1 MPAQQ
6 SNGPVMRRATKRL
19 ATIAVISLIA
29 PLALFASGTDS
40 SRAIWVFFEPE
51 MRSANSQPLTAEA
64 QKRRAKAGF
73 ISLQHDL
80 YPSETVIEDVL
91 STGVTLRTRSAWLD
105 AISVQATEYQ
115 RAQIER
121 ISGVM
126 RTRGVLLG
134 VRKSPVIESKYEIA
148 DIDTFAYGVSF
159 AQLDLVGVPELHLAG
174 YTGSGVRVA
183 VFDGGYIGTYE
194 HLGLQHINLVD
205 VQNFVSGGTF
215 IETHDHGTGVI
226 STFATRDSLTYLG
239 VAPEVEL
246 LLAVT
251 EDVSDEY
258 PEEEDYFVEA
268 LEWAEAMGADLVTA
282 SIGYNDWYADEDFD
296 GDTAPVTI
304 ACDMAAE
311 RGLLVVTSV
320 GNDGAGLLS
329 APADGDSVLA
339 VGATTLNGGYATFS
353 TQGPTWDGRIKPDI
367 AAPGASVWIVDAE
380 TTDSYRTSGGT
391 SYSCPIVAGVCALL
405 LEANPDLLPMDL
417 ITALRETGSQ
427 AAEPDTLLGWGLI
440 SAIDAYNY
448 IMNNVDD
455 DNLAISPASF
465 QLLKVYPNPVN
476 GQATAVVELDRAGLY
491 VLSVNNILGQ
501 RVQSQHIQLVKGT
514 NRIPFNLSAY
524 HSGQYY
530 ITVSND
536 TRQLTKR
543 LTVIR

>member
-1 MPAQQ
+1 
-6 SNGPVMRRATKRL
+6 MRHLSQILVTLVLISFMVPQASL
-19 ATIAVISLIA
+19 AGDA
-29 PLALFASGTDS
+29 DM
-40 SRAIWVFFEPE
+40 SRAIWVFFDQEI
-51 MRSANSQPLTAEA
+51 RGANYQPLTAEA
-64 QKRRAKAGF
+64 MERRAKADYTSF
-73 ISLQHDL
+73 QHDL
-80 YPSETVIEDVL
+80 YPDKRVVEDVL
-91 STGVTLRTRSAWLD
+91 STGVTLRTRSAWLN

-126 RTRGVLLG
+126 RTRNVLCG
-134 VRKSPVIESKYEIA
+134 VRKTPVVENKYGVA

-159 AQLDLVGVPELHLAG
+159 AQLDLIGVPELHEVG
-174 YTGSGVRVA
+174 YSGSGVRVA

-194 HLGLQHINLVD
+194 HLGLQHINIVD

-258 PEEEDYFVEA
+258 PGEEDFFVEA

-282 SIGYNDWYADEDFD
+282 SIGYNDWYTDEDFD

-311 RGLLVVTSV
+311 RGLLVITSV
-320 GNDGAGLLS
+320 GNDGDGPLS

-339 VGATTLNGGYATFS
+339 VGATTLNGGYAAFS
-353 TQGPTWDGRIKPDI
+353 TQGPTWDGRIKPDV
-367 AAPGASVWIVDAE
+367 AAPGSNVWIIDAE
-380 TTDSYRTSGGT
+380 TTDSYRTAGGT
-391 SYSCPIVAGVCALL
+391 SYSCPIVTGVCALL

-417 ITALRETGSQ
+417 ITALRVTGSQ

-455 DNLAISPASF
+455 DNLAITPPASF
-465 QLLKVYPNPVN
+465 QILKIYPNPVN
-476 GQATAVVELDRAGLY
+476 GQATAVVELYRAGTY
-491 VLSVNNILGQ
+491 EFSVSNILG
-501 RVQSQHIQLVKGT
+501 RSVQSYDIQLVRGI

-524 HSGQYY
+524 QSGPYY

-536 TRQLTKR
+536 ATHLTKR